1 MPCHV
6 DHMNHALFKGSPD
19 PSHVIFEINLG
30 KRRIRLFPTLILNIK
45 WLGSELSLTKFYICH
60 GIDKAFKKNILSKF
74 RISDE
79 PVDVEQL
86 MENVQFVPAAGLGY
100 AQR

>member
-6 DHMNHALFKGSPD
+6 T
-19 PSHVIFEINLG
+19 HVLKNFTCVTE
-30 KRRIRLFPTLILNIK
+30 
-45 WLGSELSLTKFYICH
+45 LTKP
-60 GIDKAFKKNILSKF
+60 KKNILSKF
-74 RISDE
+74 RISGE
-79 PVDVEQL
+79 PADVEQL